1 MATFYGNQYTDAF
14 VDVPADMIRPGDVS
28 GEVKVMYCDFTVPGS
43 APSNNDIWYL
53 GKIPKGARVLNV
65 VLAFPDLGTAGVVH
79 VGYLQDSAA
88 VETTDNDAF
97 LASVDVNTAADT
109 VSMIDQAN
117 MVGLGKLFSAECTLT
132 LTAATAWTATTGTVK
147 VLMYYRTV

>member
-1 MATFYGNQYTDAF
+1 MATYYSNQYQDAF

-28 GEVKVMYCDFTVPGS
+28 GEVKAMYCDFTVPGT
-43 APSNNDIWYL
+43 APSNGDIYYL
-53 GKIPKGARVLNV
+53 GKIPKGARVLNI
-65 VLAFPDLGTAGVVH
+65 VLAFPDLGTAGTVH
-79 VGYLQDSAA
+79 VGYLQDAAA

-109 VSMIDQAN
+109 VSMVDQSN

-132 LTAATAWTATTGTVK
+132 LTVSAAWTAVAGAVK
-147 VLMYYRTV
+147 VIMYYRTI

>member
-1 MATFYGNQYTDAF
+1 MATYYGNQYQDAF
-14 VDVPADMIRPGDVS
+14 VDVPSDKIRPGDVS
-28 GEVKVMYCDFTVPGS
+28 GQVKTMYCDFTVPGS

-53 GKIPKGARVLNV
+53 GKIPKGARVLDIV
-65 VLAFPDLGTAGVVH
+65 ISFPDLGTAGAVH

-97 LASVDVNTAADT
+97 LASVNVNAAADT
-109 VSMIDQAN
+109 VAMTDQAN

-132 LTAATAWTATTGTVK
+132 LTAATAWTVTSGTVK

>member
-14 VDVPADMIRPGDVS
+14 VDVPADIIRPGDVS
-28 GEVKVMYCDFTVPGS
+28 GDVKIMFCDFTVPGS
-43 APSNNDIWYL
+43 APSNGDIWYL

-65 VLAFPDLGTAGVVH
+65 VLAFPDLGTTGVVH
-79 VGYLQDSAA
+79 VGYLQDAAA

-97 LASVDVNTAADT
+97 LASVDVNAAADT

-132 LTAATAWTATTGTVK
+132 LTAATAWTATSGTVK